1 MDNFVHYTMRAG
13 TSRYIFTGIP
23 KKYGTAGGTM
33 SLGGVHYNETST
45 FASKKSADEYVD
57 SAIARNIQHSLECYD
72 NQGHFR
78 HLAELYEQKC
88 ELTRHRFG
96 PITGK
101 YVLYRG
107 EDMVMENGITYRNVE
122 AYLLGL

>member
-1 MDNFVHYTMRAG
+1 
-13 TSRYIFTGIP
+13 
-23 KKYGTAGGTM
+23 M

-78 HLAELYEQKC
+78 HLAELYEQG
-88 ELTRHRFG
+88 ELTQHRFG
-96 PITGK
+96 PITGR

-107 EDMVMENGITYRNVE
+107 EDMVLESGITYRNVE
-122 AYLLGL
+122 SYLKAF